1 MANTEIK
8 IDSEKHIM
16 EQTDDDSSTCTGIC
30 ETCTL
35 NPCPNWEDI
44 NCAAAGR

>member
-8 IDSEKHIM
+8 TDSEKHA
-16 EQTDDDSSTCTGIC
+16 DDDNSTCTGIC